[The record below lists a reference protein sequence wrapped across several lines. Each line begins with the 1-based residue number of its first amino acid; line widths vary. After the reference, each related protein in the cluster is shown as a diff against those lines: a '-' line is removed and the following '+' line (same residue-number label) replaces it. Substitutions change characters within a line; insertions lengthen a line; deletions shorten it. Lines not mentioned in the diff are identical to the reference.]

1 MKAGAVLLF
10 GILVGAALTAAC
22 GGSGS
27 KAGPNAYGER
37 NPVEVSAASATVDL
51 TSIQFAPQGIRVKP
65 GTTVTWVNRDAVVHN
80 VRQIESVFLSQD
92 ELKQGDTFTFT
103 FNEPGV
109 YRYQC
114 TFHHPNMNGVVIVE
128 A

>member
-1 MKAGAVLLF
+1 MLF
-10 GILVGAALTAAC
+10 GILVAAALTAAC

-27 KAGPNAYGER
+27 KAGSDAYGER

-92 ELKQGDTFTFT
+92 ELEQGDTFSFT
-103 FNEPGV
+103 FDKPGT
-109 YRYQC
+109 YKYQC
-114 TFHHPNMNGVVIVE
+114 TYHHPNMNGVVIVE
-128 A
+128 GS